1 MKKIYYKYI
10 HSLYL
15 SKLSYAIA
23 TALIIGFLMAYVWS
37 VIFPALKFL
46 TLLFLFLMLI
56 DYLLL
61 YVGKTKLKAERILPV
76 RLSNGDDN
84 PVDIRISN
92 RYPFKVFVKI
102 IDEIP
107 EQFQKR
113 DFEIHSQIPAH
124 SKFSTRYY
132 LRPIIRG
139 EYHFHDIHLL
149 AKSPL
154 RLVVRNITEPAQEMV
169 KVYPA
174 FLEARK
180 FEMLAFTSRLTES
193 GSRKIRKVGNSLEFE
208 QIREYVTGDDIRA
221 INWKATARSKQLMVN
236 HFNDER
242 SQSVY
247 CLIDKGRVMKMPFN
261 GMTLLDYSINSA
273 VMLSRII
280 LNKYD
285 KAGLICFDHQE
296 ASIIPADRK
305 KVQFSLI
312 NEALYNQQTDYK
324 EPNYEKLYAQVIRKI
339 RHRSLLILY
348 TNFESLSS
356 LKRQLP
362 FIKGLAARHLVL
374 LVFFENTEISGLIN
388 QPVNDIESLYIKII
402 AAKFNMEKRIIVK
415 ELRNHGIMT
424 LLTKPEHLTVNA
436 INKYLEIKARQAI

>member
-1 MKKIYYKYI
+1 MEQQ
-10 HSLYL
+10 SD
-15 SKLSYAIA
+15 
-23 TALIIGFLMAYVWS
+23 
-37 VIFPALKFL
+37 IFGL
-46 TLLFLFLMLI
+46 
-56 DYLLL
+56 
-61 YVGKTKLKAERILPV
+61 
-76 RLSNGDDN
+76 N
-84 PVDIRISN
+84 
-92 RYPFKVFVKI
+92 
-102 IDEIP
+102 
-107 EQFQKR
+107 
-113 DFEIHSQIPAH
+113 
-124 SKFSTRYY
+124 
-132 LRPIIRG
+132 
-139 EYHFHDIHLL
+139 
-149 AKSPL
+149 
-154 RLVVRNITEPAQEMV
+154 
-169 KVYPA
+169 
-174 FLEARK
+174 
-180 FEMLAFTSRLTES
+180 
-193 GSRKIRKVGNSLEFE
+193 
-208 QIREYVTGDDIRA
+208 
-221 INWKATARSKQLMVN
+221 
-236 HFNDER
+236 
-242 SQSVY
+242 
-247 CLIDKGRVMKMPFN
+247 
-261 GMTLLDYSINSA
+261 LDHQTQ
-273 VMLSRII
+273 LSRII

-285 KAGLICFDHQE
+285 KAGLICFDYQE